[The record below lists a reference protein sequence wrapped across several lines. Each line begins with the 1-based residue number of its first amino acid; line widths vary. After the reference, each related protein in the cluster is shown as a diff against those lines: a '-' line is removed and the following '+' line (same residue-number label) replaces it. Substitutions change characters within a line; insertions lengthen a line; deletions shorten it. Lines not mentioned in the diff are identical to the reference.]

1 MNRRKFINLT
11 ALTAP
16 LFSFTKFNET
26 TPVVKPVMIST
37 WEEGKKVNNAAW
49 GILSKKGKAIDAI
62 EAGALYVEDKIS
74 CCVGLGGNPD
84 RDGMVTLDACIMDEK
99 ANCGAVAGLER
110 IKHPLSVARKVMETT
125 PHVLLVGD
133 GALKFALQNGFAIE
147 SKELSAD
154 AKKEYEKWLKKSA
167 YKPVINIENQP
178 DTGDNK
184 DGAFAMPMKFDDGSF
199 NHDTMGMIAIDAA
212 GNISGGVT
220 TSGMAFKM
228 HGRVGDSA
236 VIGAGLFVD
245 NEVGAATSS
254 GVGEEVIRTC
264 GTHTV
269 VEFMRRGFSP
279 EMACKK
285 TVERIIKNDKAKAKT
300 LQVGFV
306 AVNKK
311 GEYGAY
317 ALQEGFVYA
326 VKTNQVDKIFK
337 SAFFYKAPKTEE

>member
-16 LFSFTKFNET
+16 LFSFTPFAENN
-26 TPVVKPVMIST
+26 PVVRPVMIST
-37 WEEGKKVNNAAW
+37 WEEGKNVNKAAW
-49 GILSKKGKAIDAI
+49 SILSKKGKAIDAI
-62 EAGALYVEDKIS
+62 EAGAVYVEDKIS
-74 CCVGLGGNPD
+74 CCVGLGGFPD
-84 RDGMVTLDACIMDEK
+84 RDGIVTLDACIMDDK

-110 IKHPLSVARKVMETT
+110 IKHPLSVARKLMETT

-133 GALKFALQNGFAIE
+133 GAQKFALQNGFTIE
-147 SKELSAD
+147 SKELSED
-154 AKKEYEKWLKKSA
+154 AQNEYEKWLKKSE

-178 DTGDNK
+178 VPIENK
-184 DGAFAMPMKFDDGSF
+184 DGAFALPMQFDDGSF
-199 NHDTMGMIAIDAA
+199 NHDTMGMIAMDAA
-212 GNISGGVT
+212 GNLCGGVT

-254 GVGEEVIRTC
+254 GVGEEVIRCC

-269 VEFMRRGFSP
+269 VEFMRRGYSP
-279 EMACKK
+279 ELACKK
-285 TVERIIKNDKAKAKT
+285 TVERIIKNNGAKAKT

-311 GEYGAY
+311 GAYGAY
-317 ALQEGFVYA
+317 AIQEGFVYA
-326 VKTNQVDKIFK
+326 VKTNKVDGVYK
-337 SAFFYKAPKTEE
+337 SPYFYKAPKTED